1 MSSLECF
8 GLCSWGECYGVDDVR
23 LLPVAGCAAHY
34 QDHLEC
40 FPCPLHWLGGARGPW
55 RATGG
60 QPFPAGEALLVV
72 VDVNVSISINTSI
85 IITMNNITI
94 VNNIVRASEAVQ
106 TGVVA
111 SAWACAVVENVLALL
126 KSAWRLAALLVSVA
140 QRM

>member
-1 MSSLECF
+1 MEGDRWSTLSC
-8 GLCSWGECYGVDDVR
+8 W
-23 LLPVAGCAAHY
+23 
-34 QDHLEC
+34 
-40 FPCPLHWLGGARGPW
+40 
-55 RATGG
+55 
-60 QPFPAGEALLVV
+60 EALLVV